1 MYEISSVQLHLQ
13 MLQDVINRMASN
25 SANAKTWCITL
36 VSAIIILAADKENPQ
51 VIEYT
56 LLPVI
61 MFYILDVYYLAY
73 EKAFRASYNKFVDN
87 LPSNLEQDV
96 IYRIFPEGNIWK
108 HRKDALISFSTTG
121 FYILF
126 ALVLFFHKLSPLSNA
141 V

>member
-73 EKAFRASYNKFVDN
+73 EKAFRALYNKFAD
-87 LPSNLEQDV
+87 
-96 IYRIFPEGNIWK
+96 
-108 HRKDALISFSTTG
+108 
-121 FYILF
+121 
-126 ALVLFFHKLSPLSNA
+126 
-141 V
+141 